1 MKNFLYPAKIE
12 KDEDCFFL
20 VTFRDIKFAAT
31 DGRTMEEAKEEAV
44 DSLNEA
50 LASIISDNEPLP
62 LPTKPKKGEYLIAP
76 DALIAAKAALYVAVK
91 EEGLSKTALAK
102 RLNLSEAVGRRL
114 LDPKYQTKII
124 NIDKALT
131 AMGRKM
137 IIGYA

>member
-12 KDEDCFFL
+12 KDDECFFL

-31 DGRTMEEAKEEAV
+31 DGRTIEEAKEEAV
-44 DSLNEA
+44 DSLSEA
-50 LASIISDNEPLP
+50 ISSIISDNEPLP
-62 LPTKPKKGEYLIAP
+62 LPSELKKNEYLIAP

-91 EEGLSKTALAK
+91 EEGLSKKALAK
-102 RLNLSEAVGRRL
+102 RLNLSEEIGLSL
-114 LDPKYQTKII
+114 LDPKYQTKIL

-137 IIGYA
+137 VIGYT

>member
-1 MKNFLYPAKIE
+1 MILNLPQ
-12 KDEDCFFL
+12 
-20 VTFRDIKFAAT
+20 T
-31 DGRTMEEAKEEAV
+31 DGRTIEEAKEEAV

>member
-12 KDEDCFFL
+12 KGEDCFFL
-20 VTFRDIKFAAT
+20 VTFRDIKFAAKT
-31 DGRTMEEAKEEAV
+31 DGRTIKEAKEEAV

-114 LDPKYQTKII
+114 LDP
-124 NIDKALT
+124 NPDKLEIFK
-131 AMGRKM
+131 GP
-137 IIGYA
+137 G

>member
-12 KDEDCFFL
+12 KGEDCFFL

-31 DGRTMEEAKEEAV
+31 DGRTIEEAKEEAV